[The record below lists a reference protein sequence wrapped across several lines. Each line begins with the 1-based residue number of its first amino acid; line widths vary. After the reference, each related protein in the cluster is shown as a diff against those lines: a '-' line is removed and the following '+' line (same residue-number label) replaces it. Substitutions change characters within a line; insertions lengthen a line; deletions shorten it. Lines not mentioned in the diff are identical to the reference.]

1 MQNATLWRGLLGL
14 ENAVVEGVEFDEDGG
29 VLVASVRPSKGK
41 RNRCGQCPRRC
52 PSYDAGS
59 GRRRW
64 RALDLGSVQ
73 VFVEADAPRVTCRD
87 HGVVVASVPWARH
100 DAGHTR
106 AFDEQVAWL
115 ATKTSKTAVTE
126 LMRVAW
132 RTVGSIIE
140 RVWDDTEDL
149 FDRFADLTRIGIDEI
164 SYKRGHKYLTVV
176 VDHGS
181 GRLVWAAPGRDTATL
196 TAFFDALGEDRCA
209 LITHVSADGASWIAN
224 AVRGKCP
231 NAILCADPFHIVKWA
246 TDALD
251 TVRRQTWAEVRKQA
265 KANDARRPR
274 GRPRSDAPARPDTA
288 NATGIKRCRY
298 ALLRNPDTLSCKQVI
313 QLDWVVRTHPD
324 LARAYYLKEG
334 LRVIFKLPL
343 DEATEALDKWISW
356 ARRSR
361 IDAFVRLQRSIV
373 THRDAILASIEHGL
387 SNGRIE
393 SINTK
398 IRLITRIA
406 FGFASPDAL
415 IALAMLSLGGHRPA
429 LPGRK

>member
-14 ENAVVEGVEFDEDGG
+14 ENAVVEDVEFDEDGG

-140 RVWDDTEDL
+140 RVWDDTEGL

-164 SYKRGHKYLTVV
+164 SYKRGHKYSRSRGGPRVGTAGLGCAGPRHR
-176 VDHGS
+176 DAH
-181 GRLVWAAPGRDTATL
+181 LVR
-196 TAFFDALGEDRCA
+196 RCA
-209 LITHVSADGASWIAN
+209 GRGPVRPHHPR
-224 AVRGKCP
+224 VRGRRELDRQCCQGEMP
-231 NAILCADPFHIVKWA
+231 ECDP
-246 TDALD
+246 L
-251 TVRRQTWAEVRKQA
+251 RRPVPYRQMGH
-265 KANDARRPR
+265 RRPR
-274 GRPRSDAPARPDTA
+274 HGSPPDMDRGPQA
-288 NATGIKRCRY
+288 GQ
-298 ALLRNPDTLSCKQVI
+298 DQ
-313 QLDWVVRTHPD
+313 
-324 LARAYYLKEG
+324 
-334 LRVIFKLPL
+334 
-343 DEATEALDKWISW
+343 
-356 ARRSR
+356 
-361 IDAFVRLQRSIV
+361 
-373 THRDAILASIEHGL
+373 
-387 SNGRIE
+387 
-393 SINTK
+393 
-398 IRLITRIA
+398 
-406 FGFASPDAL
+406 
-415 IALAMLSLGGHRPA
+415 
-429 LPGRK
+429 